1 MKLDNPNNKDAAAF
15 FLRTLLSIPGWLKVL
30 LMVSGDA
37 LSLFV
42 ATWLAL
48 YVRLGNSADPIEKFW
63 QLCLLGPLIGVSA
76 LATFGVYRS
85 LVRYFCLEDVIVI
98 AKSISVSVLIWA
110 TICVL
115 VQLSLPRSL
124 IFVQWFLA
132 IPIVLLFRLILKF
145 VLRELSP
152 FGYRAKRKNARN
164 IIIYGAGSVGVQLVR
179 ALADEARMYPI
190 GFVDDNETLQGRQ
203 LNGLR
208 VYSFDD
214 LASLIKT
221 RGVDDVLLAISA
233 ISPQQRKSLLHRLS
247 KFPVR
252 VRVVPSLAEIT
263 GGQVN
268 TEDIRDID
276 ITDLLGREVV
286 PPNESLLGAN
296 IKNKV
301 VMVTGAGGSIGSEL
315 CRQILSQGPRALVLF
330 ELSEY
335 NLYAIERELVA
346 KVEENSLRVRIVAIL
361 GSVQERDHLM
371 QVMRSYIVNTVYHA
385 AAYKHVPMVEHNVVS
400 GLRNNVFG
408 TFNVAK
414 ASSDSCVENFVLI
427 STDKAVRP
435 TNVMGASKRFAE
447 MVLQGLADR
456 GATSSSVTRFT
467 IVRFGNV
474 LGSSGSVVP
483 LFKEQIKNGGPV
495 TITHPEVTRYFMT
508 IPEAASLVL
517 QAGAMGKSGD
527 VFVLNMGEPVRIY
540 DLARQ
545 MIKLSGLSISERS
558 VDSDG
563 IQVVF
568 TGLRPGEKLYEE
580 LLVGDGVISTEHPM
594 IMSAS
599 ERHLNWKEVEDE
611 LWRMEILLRSADVKK
626 LRDQLV
632 RCVTDYKPQGDIV
645 DLLIGDISARRQ
657 DGGGAAPVFGNAET

>member
-1 MKLDNPNNKDAAAF
+1 MKLDNPNNKGTAAF
-15 FLRTLLSIPGWLKVL
+15 VLRALLSIPGWMKVF
-30 LMVSGDA
+30 LMVFGDA
-37 LSLFV
+37 VSLFM

-48 YVRLGNSADPIEKFW
+48 YVRLGDSAAPLEQFW
-63 QLCLLGPLIGVSA
+63 QLCLLVPLIGVSA
-76 LATFGVYRS
+76 LAAFGVYRS
-85 LVRYFCLEDVIVI
+85 LVRYFCLEDVVVI
-98 AKSISVSVLIWA
+98 AKSVSVSVLIWA

-115 VQLSLPRSL
+115 AQLSLPRSL

-132 IPIVLLFRLILKF
+132 IPIVSFSRLIMRI

-179 ALADEARMYPI
+179 ALSDDAKMYPVAFI
-190 GFVDDNETLQGRQ
+190 DDNVLLQGRK

-208 VYSFDD
+208 VHSFDD
-214 LASLIKT
+214 LQSLIET
-221 RGVDDVLLAISA
+221 RKVDDVLLAISA
-233 ISPQQRKSLLHRLS
+233 ISPQQKKSLLHRLS
-247 KFPVR
+247 RFSVR
-252 VRVVPSLAEIT
+252 VRVLPSLSEIT
-263 GGQVN
+263 DGQVN

-276 ITDLLGREVV
+276 LTDLLGREVV

-296 IKNKV
+296 IKSKV

-315 CRQILSQGPRALVLF
+315 CRQILNQGPSALILF

-335 NLYAIERELVA
+335 NLYSIERELIA
-346 KVEENSLRVRIVAIL
+346 KAEESNIHVRIVAIL
-361 GSVQERDHLM
+361 GSVQDRDHLM

-414 ASSDSCVENFVLI
+414 ASSDSRVENFVLI

-456 GATSSSVTRFT
+456 EAGSSSGTRFT

-527 VFVLNMGEPVRIY
+527 VFVLDMGEPVRIY

-545 MIKLSGLSISERS
+545 MIKLSGLSISKRGVS
-558 VDSDG
+558 SGG
-563 IQVVF
+563 IQVIF

-580 LLVGDGVISTEHPM
+580 LLVGDGVVSTEHPM

-599 ERHLNWKEVEDE
+599 ERHLNWSEVEDE

-632 RCVTDYKPQGDIV
+632 RCVTDYKPQGEIV
-645 DLLIGDISARRQ
+645 DLLIKDVSTCYQDEGGIACVYRNAR
-657 DGGGAAPVFGNAET
+657 V